1 MRGVLQSPLTLVVL
15 LLSCHVV
22 FCRVIYFN
30 NFQHVSQP
38 SQHGLVVCQHP
49 TGAGRSHRS
58 LKAFAPAP
66 VIDVL
71 WPHVRRTSAV
81 PLAQDVPAPR
91 TTCLCHILSISNQMY
106 INYINYYQLV
116 ISALSFVSHPCS
128 VRCGLNL
135 KAVSI
140 CASLNCQA
148 PSCPIHLIADPN
160 VCADNSIGFGGLRA
174 MAKLGTSQI
183 LQRPDRIQFLIFP
196 HCKLLNWSVFKTAWL
211 KLHVLI
217 SNPRMILHIS

>member
-1 MRGVLQSPLTLVVL
+1 M
-15 LLSCHVV
+15 
-22 FCRVIYFN
+22 
-30 NFQHVSQP
+30 
-38 SQHGLVVCQHP
+38 
-49 TGAGRSHRS
+49 
-58 LKAFAPAP
+58 
-66 VIDVL
+66 
-71 WPHVRRTSAV
+71 
-81 PLAQDVPAPR
+81 
-91 TTCLCHILSISNQMY
+91 
-106 INYINYYQLV
+106 YINYYQLV

-183 LQRPDRIQFLIFP
+183 LQRSDRIPFLIFP